1 MSGREWSR
9 GRFMGPVATNAPGKV
24 CGQAL
29 HSLVYIAL
37 ASVLFVLSHVLYS
50 VSVLIGLTCIFH
62 FVHTMDICMVMIMS
76 AGENLD
82 W

>member
-9 GRFMGPVATNAPGKV
+9 GRVMGPVATSAPGKV

>member
-9 GRFMGPVATNAPGKV
+9 GRFMGPVATSAPGKV

-50 VSVLIGLTCIFH
+50 VSVLIG
-62 FVHTMDICMVMIMS
+62 
-76 AGENLD
+76 
-82 W
+82 